1 MAWKSVSLEHQSQS
15 LLLCSIISMLQW
27 TLKKSR
33 HFRSHSFNAQG
44 DIEYSEGAAACG
56 GGGVLTTIYAG

>member
-1 MAWKSVSLEHQSQS
+1 MAWKSVSLEQQSQS

-27 TLKKSR
+27 
-33 HFRSHSFNAQG
+33 SFNAQG

>member
-27 TLKKSR
+27 TLK
-33 HFRSHSFNAQG
+33 NPAILG
-44 DIEYSEGAAACG
+44 
-56 GGGVLTTIYAG
+56 LTVSMLKGTLNIVRELLHVVVVGC